1 MQNFI
6 KGAFELDKNVK
17 NLIAYE
23 EKKKSDILRIFE
35 WGDKFNVSI
44 SVGTAG
50 DDTYTCDYCIVSDTK
65 YICNDLLKMLKKI
78 LKEVFPYVKSI
89 WQEKGECY

>member
-6 KGAFELDKNVK
+6 KGTFERDKNVK
-17 NLIAYE
+17 DLIVYE
-23 EKKKSDILRIFE
+23 GEKKSDILRIFE

-50 DDTYTCDYCIVSDTK
+50 DDTYICDYYIVSETK
-65 YICNDLLKMLKKI
+65 DICNDLLKALKKM
-78 LKEVFPYVKSI
+78 LKEVFPYVKSL